1 MRNRIVHSC
10 LPLFLLLAAA
20 APASAGLVDV
30 AVSGD
35 ELTAEIDLAGVIDGD
50 LAVRFEDSINLS
62 ASSLGASVAL
72 LGSTDLLDVASR
84 LPALSVAVP
93 SAYPVRLAIEPP
105 TTGGLAFDG
114 VVEIEIYTDDLTY
127 VLGSTLRLFAAPLN
141 GDFVDITKSVDGG
154 SYRVRGSKGEFSE
167 FVIADDLRSVD
178 TVIDEKHDRLD
189 ALLDAHEADIAAGV
203 YSTLVGFLD
212 DVKTEYLADD
222 EEGAIEALDDFIDE
236 VESNRGANVPET
248 WRAARDLENVAGKLL
263 AAAETLRFS
272 LEIAAGS

>member
-1 MRNRIVHSC
+1 MKNRIATCC
-10 LPLFLLLAAA
+10 LPAFLLLAAA
-20 APASAGLVDV
+20 APASAGLTDV

-35 ELTAEIDLAGVIDGD
+35 ELTAKIDLAGAIDGD
-50 LAVRFEDSINLS
+50 LAVRFEDSSNLS
-62 ASSLGASVAL
+62 ASSLGASVGL
-72 LGSTDLLDVASR
+72 LSSTELLDVASR

-93 SAYPVRLAIEPP
+93 SAYPVRLTIEPP

-114 VVEIEIYTDDLTY
+114 VAEIEIYTNDLTY

-141 GDFVDITKSVDGG
+141 GDFVDITTSVDGG

-167 FVIADDLRSVD
+167 FVIADDQRSVD
-178 TVIDEKHDRLD
+178 TVIVEKHDRLD

-212 DVKTEYLADD
+212 DVKTRYDADD
-222 EEGAIEALDDFIDE
+222 EDGALDALDDFVGE

>member
-1 MRNRIVHSC
+1 MRNRIVICC
-10 LPLFLLLAAA
+10 LPMLLLLGATAPAAA
-20 APASAGLVDV
+20 GLIDLD
-30 AVSGD
+30 VSGD
-35 ELTAEIDLAGVIDGD
+35 EFTAEIDLAGMIDGD
-50 LAVRFEDSINLS
+50 VAVRFEDSTNLS
-62 ASSLGASVAL
+62 TTSLGASVDL
-72 LGSTDLLDVASR
+72 LGTLDLLDVQSR

-93 SAYPVRLAIEPP
+93 SAYPVRLTIEPA
-105 TTGGLAFDG
+105 TTSGLSFDG
-114 VVEIEIYTDDLTY
+114 VAEIEIYTNDLTY

-167 FVIADDLRSVD
+167 FVIVDDQRSVGD
-178 TVIDEKHDRLD
+178 VIDEKLDRLD
-189 ALLDAHEADIAAGV
+189 ALLDVHESDIDGTV
-203 YSTLVGFLD
+203 YATLVGLLA
-212 DVKTEYLADD
+212 DVGTEYGAGD
-222 EEGAIEALDDFIDE
+222 EEGALDALEDFVDE

>member
-1 MRNRIVHSC
+1 MRNRIAICC
-10 LPLFLLLAAA
+10 LPVFLLLGAA
-20 APASAGLVDV
+20 APASAGLNNLH
-30 AVSGD
+30 VSGD
-35 ELTAEIDLAGVIDGD
+35 ELTAEIDLAGAVDGD
-50 LAVRFEDSINLS
+50 LAVRFEDSSNLS
-62 ASSLGASVAL
+62 TSSLGASVAL
-72 LGSTDLLDVASR
+72 LGSTELLDVASR

-93 SAYPVRLAIEPP
+93 SAYPVRLTIEPP

-114 VVEIEIYTDDLTY
+114 VVEIEIYTNDLTY

-178 TVIDEKHDRLD
+178 TVILEKIDRLED
-189 ALLDAHEADIAAGV
+189 TLTEHEADVDATV
-203 YSTLVGFLD
+203 YSTLTALLA
-212 DVKTEYLADD
+212 DVESEYDADD
-222 EEGAIEALDDFIDE
+222 EEDALDALDDFIDE
-236 VESNRGANVPET
+236 VESNRGADVPET